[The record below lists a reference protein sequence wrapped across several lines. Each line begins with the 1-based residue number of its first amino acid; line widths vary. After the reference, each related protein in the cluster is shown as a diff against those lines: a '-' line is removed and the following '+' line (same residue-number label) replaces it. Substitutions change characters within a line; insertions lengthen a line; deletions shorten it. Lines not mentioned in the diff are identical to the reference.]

1 MPIRPLKVALG
12 DLGDQWIMLDHG
24 MSLKKSLPHRGL
36 LYRPLSNGQVLS
48 SWKSWK
54 SLAAMS
60 EISWALPHELHEMPP
75 WQWSSLPGGSMEF
88 HSESTEMLNKRW
100 RNTRKLSNEY
110 NITLY
115 PYDVHIMSISN
126 PCSVHILSRLSYIIL
141 NYYIYNYL
149 QTESGG
155 DNVFRKGTNVGQK
168 AIAGSMT
175 FIKSNK
181 WFETGSPPR
190 DLEKIEAKKHE
201 GQLSGKI

>member
-1 MPIRPLKVALG
+1 M
-12 DLGDQWIMLDHG
+12 DHVG
-24 MSLKKSLPHRGL
+24 SWDVLKKSLPHRGL

-100 RNTRKLSNEY
+100 RNTKKLSNEY

-141 NYYIYNYL
+141 NYYIYITIY
-149 QTESGG
+149 
-155 DNVFRKGTNVGQK
+155 KPK
-168 AIAGSMT
+168 AEETT
-175 FIKSNK
+175 FFVKEQMWVK
-181 WFETGSPPR
+181 R
-190 DLEKIEAKKHE
+190 
-201 GQLSGKI
+201 QLLGVWPL